1 MEEWNGCG
9 CRDLETTLPHYHVLG
24 ERDTCGGQE
33 GVGVGP
39 YVQQTDRQPKQS
51 KAGWRCCVCAA
62 LWK

>member
-1 MEEWNGCG
+1 MGVVVE
-9 CRDLETTLPHYHVLG
+9 RETWKQHILYYHVLG